1 MRLEIWEWVLL
12 GAAAYLA
19 VLSLAGLMR
28 RRRAELVAELTAQA
42 VAVQNRL
49 RAEEAREE
57 GGREEEGESGGTK
70 GGVAGKIDKLFVVPL
85 LISDWPLDSSPNFPC
100 PSSTSKPSAAR

>member
-1 MRLEIWEWVLL
+1 MNLEIWEWVLL

-42 VAVQNRL
+42 VAAQNKQRT
-49 RAEEAREE
+49 EEAQKKADERRQKAT
-57 GGREEEGESGGTK
+57 GRK
-70 GGVAGKIDKLFVVPL
+70 
-85 LISDWPLDSSPNFPC
+85 
-100 PSSTSKPSAAR
+100 AA